1 MPQNGIAAT
10 AADRAPFGN
19 AVAFFEKLRARP
31 CFAKFVERDLAIWGS
46 GFSPSFLRA
55 NAPRYGLVWFGASL
69 PWALFVLFGKL
80 RAGGK
85 AWGFTRVT
93 QRSLATQKSGA
104 SSGLA
109 AALREV
115 DAAPLKAM
123 PGAFPEL
130 VSDDCGLLVYDASD
144 ALSATTIA
152 ALDYLGYAFAPK
164 RVDASLLE
172 HATTEH
178 RKLTPFGELPALVLK
193 GKDGARCL
201 YGARVIVEHVDA
213 LTRGDHW
220 CATFDASG
228 RMTPGDAVAPSP
240 QLAPLRLHLLF
251 APTLRHV
258 FKGDGAALLDAV
270 AAKDCLDPAGARDAA
285 AELAEAFAHP
295 HAPGDMAPYASE
307 LWGRV
312 GLVEETLAEAPFLA
326 GASPSLA
333 DAFAL
338 PVVVLAA
345 LYHRRCCGAS
355 DPAFSPH
362 AVRPH
367 DARFVDDGRAA
378 HLRGVAGFDRAVSD
392 LGVAHDV
399 PTLDA
404 PLFDGK
410 GMAYSL
416 LRLPDGRMVP
426 HPPCVKPS
434 AVAELRR
441 SFLSRAGDVFV
452 CTYPKCGTTWMQQI
466 VLLLLHGGDATKV
479 KPHPPRS
486 SRRRPGPRSA
496 TCARSASAGPAPTS
510 TRAACGRPTTRP
522 TRTGR
527 TRGASSRRTRRGAS
541 SPVADANLD
550 PKAKIVYIARNPKD
564 VCCSLYA
571 HASALPP
578 FEYAGDFDHCVGNF
592 VEGKVEHGSWKD
604 HHVDWYVHAQRDE
617 RVYYVHFEALKADPR
632 AEIAK
637 LAAFLLDL
645 PGPGDVPP
653 ALLDAVAAG
662 SDFKAMKAAAA
673 KAGDG
678 SAEATSRFRSGGAGK
693 WHVSRGGK
701 MTDAHSKAIDDTL
714 LAGLPPGLAFQCSA
728 RDARP
733 LPFP

>member
-1 MPQNGIAAT
+1 MYEGTYLSAASCRSRVRRILQGLKMVDAAT
-10 AADRAPFGN
+10 AGRDFLVGSAFTAAD
-19 AVAFFEKLRARP
+19 
-31 CFAKFVERDLAIWGS
+31 FAAYPRLVE
-46 GFSPSFLRA
+46 
-55 NAPRYGLVWFGASL
+55 
-69 PWALFVLFGKL
+69 
-80 RAGGK
+80 
-85 AWGFTRVT
+85 
-93 QRSLATQKSGA
+93 RSLATQKSGA

-115 DAAPLKAM
+115 DAAPLKAT

-172 HATTEH
+172 HATTGH

-220 CATFDASG
+220 CATFDASTALRWRRRRARRRAQVG
-228 RMTPGDAVAPSP
+228 RLGAHGLVLPARAAAPPPALRADAAPRLQGRRRGAPRRSP
-240 QLAPLRLHLLF
+240 PRIVW
-251 APTLRHV
+251 TR
-258 FKGDGAALLDAV
+258 GAAD
-270 AAKDCLDPAGARDAA
+270 A

-345 LYHRRCCGAS
+345 LYHHRCCGAS

-378 HLRGVAGFDRAVSD
+378 HVWDGPAWAEVVTAFPRVAAWAAKLRGVAGFDRAVSD

-466 VLLLLHGGDATKV
+466 VLLLLHGGDATK
-479 KPHPPRS
+479 
-486 SRRRPGPRSA
+486 
-496 TCARSASAGPAPTS
+496 
-510 TRAACGRPTTRP
+510 
-522 TRTGR
+522 
-527 TRGASSRRTRRGAS
+527 
-541 SPVADANLD
+541 
-550 PKAKIVYIARNPKD
+550 AKIVYIARNPKD

-578 FEYAGDFDHCVGNF
+578 FEYAGDFDHFVGNF

-604 HHVDWYVHAQRDE
+604 HHVDWYVHAQRDK

-653 ALLDAVAAG
+653 ARLDASPLAP
-662 SDFKAMKAAAA
+662 
-673 KAGDG
+673 
-678 SAEATSRFRSGGAGK
+678 TSR
-693 WHVSRGGK
+693 
-701 MTDAHSKAIDDTL
+701 
-714 LAGLPPGLAFQCSA
+714 P
-728 RDARP
+728 
-733 LPFP
+733 

>member
-1 MPQNGIAAT
+1 MSLQSWEFRT
-10 AADRAPFGN
+10 
-19 AVAFFEKLRARP
+19 L
-31 CFAKFVERDLAIWGS
+31 
-46 GFSPSFLRA
+46 FL
-55 NAPRYGLVWFGASL
+55 PR
-69 PWALFVLFGKL
+69 
-80 RAGGK
+80 
-85 AWGFTRVT
+85 
-93 QRSLATQKSGA
+93 
-104 SSGLA
+104 
-109 AALREV
+109 
-115 DAAPLKAM
+115 
-123 PGAFPEL
+123 
-130 VSDDCGLLVYDASD
+130 
-144 ALSATTIA
+144 
-152 ALDYLGYAFAPK
+152 
-164 RVDASLLE
+164 
-172 HATTEH
+172 
-178 RKLTPFGELPALVLK
+178 LTPFGELPALVLK
-193 GKDGARCL
+193 GRDGARCL

-220 CATFDASG
+220 CATFDAST
-228 RMTPGDAVAPSP
+228 RMTPGDAVARAVARKWAGWARTAWFY

-258 FKGDGAALLDAV
+258 FRGDGAALLDAV

-333 DAFAL
+333 DAFVL

-345 LYHRRCCGAS
+345 LYHHRCCGAS
-355 DPAFSPH
+355 DPAFAPN

-378 HLRGVAGFDRAVSD
+378 HVWDGPAWAEVVAAFPRVAAWAAKLRGVAGFDRAVSD

-416 LRLPDGRMVP
+416 LRLPDGRFVP

-479 KPHPPRS
+479 KPHPALQSQAPWPEVCYLRTKRFGGPCPYLDARMLRPPHDAAYAHGPDARRVFKTHAPR
-486 SRRRPGPRSA
+486 GLF
-496 TCARSASAGPAPTS
+496 
-510 TRAACGRPTTRP
+510 
-522 TRTGR
+522 
-527 TRGASSRRTRRGAS
+527 
-541 SPVADANLD
+541 PVADANLD

-578 FEYAGDFDHCVGNF
+578 FEYDGDFDHFVGNF

-604 HHVDWYVHAQRDE
+604 HHVDWYVHAQQDE

-714 LAGLPPGLAFQCSA
+714 LAGLPPGLAFQC
-728 RDARP
+728 
-733 LPFP
+733 